1 MAADHGYLYWSNQRG
16 GSIGRASLTGGPVT
30 QDFIPGATKPLGVA
44 ADDSG
49 VYWADNGTG
58 SIGHADLDGSQVT
71 PSFITE
77 ARAPI
82 GIAVDAGA
90 DKSPPQTRIT
100 KGIRKRTA
108 AGHVKFKF
116 RSSERRS
123 RFQCRFDAEKWKRCR
138 PPRKIKNLDAGR
150 HVFRVRAIDI
160 AGNVDPTPARDAFKE
175 IGKTEAVTPAARHGA
190 VGDSRRRPQSECDT
204 ERFPGG

>member
-1 MAADHGYLYWSNQRG
+1 MAGGTAD
-16 GSIGRASLTGGPVT
+16 
-30 QDFIPGATKPLGVA
+30 QDFITGETKPLGVA
-44 ADDSG
+44 VDDSG
-49 VYWADNGTG
+49 VYWANNGTG
-58 SIGHADLDGSQVT
+58 SIGHASLDGSQVT

-108 AGHVKFKF
+108 ASHVKFKF

-123 RFQCRFDAEKWKRCR
+123 RFQCRFDAEKWKHCR
-138 PPRKIKNLDAGR
+138 PPRKIKGLDVGR
-150 HVFRVRAIDI
+150 HVFKVRAIDA
-160 AGNVDPTPARDAFKE
+160 AGNVDSTPARDAFKE
-175 IGKTEAVTPAARHGA
+175 IGK
-190 VGDSRRRPQSECDT
+190 
-204 ERFPGG
+204 PGGDTGGAPRRGRGQSSASPIRMRY